1 MDIFTNRFA
10 TIPGMKILIGFC
22 TFLLLANLQKQVSSL
37 REQCRAFHE
46 LNTRI
51 RDNQLDKKTAALQL
65 KNWWNSMQE
74 FLPSKPEKQSKW
86 LFPVKSYNHTAIGGK
101 NGNGYRPQGY
111 RYLDG
116 NQHGGHPAHD
126 IFIQDRNQDLKD
138 DHTGLPVAVVSM
150 FEGVVV
156 AVETG
161 WVKNSELRGGNYV
174 MIYHPEGGLL
184 SYNAH
189 LDSVFVHIGQSVNP
203 GTELGTIGRS
213 GKNAAKKRSPTHL
226 HLMLLSYDQTK
237 GLVPVNPY
245 PKW

>member
-1 MDIFTNRFA
+1 
-10 TIPGMKILIGFC
+10 MKILIGVLTILF
-22 TFLLLANLQKQVSSL
+22 LANSQKPVPSIP
-37 REQCRAFHE
+37 EQCRAFHE

-51 RDNQLDKKTAALQL
+51 RNNQLDKKTAAQQL
-65 KNWWNSMQE
+65 KNWWKSMQE
-74 FLPSKPEKQSKW
+74 TLPSKPEKKSKW
-86 LFPVKSYNHTAIGGK
+86 SFPVKRYNRSAVGGK
-101 NGNGYRPQGY
+101 NGNGYLPQGY

-116 NQHGGHPAHD
+116 NKHGGHPAHD
-126 IFIQDRNQDLKD
+126 IFIQDRNQDSKD
-138 DHTGLPVAVVSM
+138 DQTQLPVPVVSM

-156 AVETG
+156 SVESG
-161 WVKNSELRGGNYV
+161 WLKYSELRGGKYV

-184 SYNAH
+184 SYYAH

-213 GKNAAKKRSPTHL
+213 GKNAEKKRSPTHL
-226 HLMLLSYDQTK
+226 HLMLLSYDQAR